1 MLQSTIIS
9 HCSATRTI
17 LLVRFCST
25 VPIAVSSRVQSAASV
40 RSGKRA
46 VLYQLYQSYADT
58 IAPFQGMAT
67 AFGRAVGQPWPGF
80 AETQFQRGIAA
91 ACELFAEGRLQ
102 HHRPEFGID
111 SVLVGNRTVAVRE
124 EAVQATPFATLLHF
138 AKDEVPAPQPRV
150 LLVSPMSGHF
160 ATLLRHTVR
169 TMLPE
174 HDIYLTDWH
183 NARDVPLAD
192 GDFDFDDFIDHVI
205 AFLEALGPGAHV
217 VAVCQPAV
225 AVLAAVALMA
235 QSGNPC
241 QPRSMT
247 LMAGPID
254 TRINPTK
261 VDDLAMQHPID
272 WFEANLIYRV
282 PHGHAGA
289 CREVYPGFLQISA
302 FMAMNLERH
311 IRAFGRHFDNL
322 IDEDE
327 AGIKAHRAFYDEYF
341 AVMDLPAPFYLQ
353 TVNRIF
359 QKHELARGTLVSR
372 GRKVEPHAIRRTA
385 LLTVEGENDDICAIG
400 QTLAAQELC
409 TGLHPLRKHHHLQT
423 GVGHYGVFSGRRWA
437 AEIYP
442 RVRQLIQS
450 SN

>member
-1 MLQSTIIS
+1 M
-9 HCSATRTI
+9 
-17 LLVRFCST
+17 
-25 VPIAVSSRVQSAASV
+25 
-40 RSGKRA
+40 
-46 VLYQLYQSYADT
+46 LYQFYQSYADAL
-58 IAPFQGMAT
+58 APFQGMAT
-67 AFGRAVGQPWPGF
+67 AFGHVVGRGWQGLP
-80 AETQFQRGIAA
+80 ETPFQRGIAA
-91 ACELFAEGRLQ
+91 ACELFAQGRLQ

-111 SVLVGNRTVAVRE
+111 SVTVGNRAVAVRE
-124 EAVQATPFATLLHF
+124 EKTWVRPFATLLHF
-138 AKDEVPAPQPRV
+138 AKDTPQPQPKV
-150 LLVSPMSGHF
+150 LLVAPMSGHF
-160 ATLLRHTVR
+160 ATLLRGTVK

-174 HDIYLTDWH
+174 HDVYLTDWH
-183 NARDVPLAD
+183 NARDVPLSS

-205 AFLEALGPGAHV
+205 AFLEHLGPGSHV

-235 QSGNPC
+235 AAGNPC

-261 VDDLAMQHPID
+261 VDDLAMQHSVE

-282 PHGHAGA
+282 PPGLGGTS
-289 CREVYPGFLQISA
+289 REVYPGFLQISA

-311 IRAFGRHFDNL
+311 LRAFARHFENL
-322 IDEDE
+322 VEDDQPK
-327 AGIKAHRAFYDEYF
+327 AAAHRAFYEEYF
-341 AVMDLPAPFYLQ
+341 AVMDLPASFYLQ

-359 QKHELARGTLVSR
+359 QKHELARGVLVSR
-372 GRKVEPHAIRRTA
+372 DRKVEPRAIRRTA
-385 LLTVEGENDDICAIG
+385 LLTVEGENDDICSIG

-442 RVRQLIQS
+442 RVRTLIQA